1 MSGAHPHPL
10 HYHGHSP
17 LHRAAP
23 QVKLAGLFLF
33 VLAVVMTPPAA
44 VWAFSIYAAILVL
57 LVGMAAIPPRF
68 FLTRMAID
76 LPFVLFALLLPFLGA
91 GPRVDLGIVSVSVAG
106 LIGAWN
112 ILVKATLG
120 AGASVLLAATT
131 EVTDIITG
139 LRKLRVPMVFTAIAA
154 FMIRYL
160 DVIAGE
166 MRRTRIAMTARGYD
180 PSWIAQLRP
189 LATAAGALFIR
200 SFERGERVHQ
210 AMLARG
216 FVGEFPEPFHEH
228 SEPVRWWPAM
238 LPVIAAWATMVVAQ
252 IAPP

>member
-1 MSGAHPHPL
+1 VSGAHAHAL

-23 QVKLAGLFLF
+23 QVKLAGLILF
-33 VLAVVMTPPAA
+33 VLAVVTTPPEA
-44 VWAFSIYAAILVL
+44 VWAFSIYAAILVT
-57 LVGMAAIPPRF
+57 LVGIASIPPRF
-68 FLTRMAID
+68 FLTRLTID
-76 LPFVLFALLLPFLGA
+76 LPFVLFAFLLPFVGE
-91 GPRVDLGIVSVSVAG
+91 GPRVDFGFLSLSSAG
-106 LIGAWN
+106 LLGAWN
-112 ILVKATLG
+112 IVVKATLG

-131 EVTDIITG
+131 EASDIITG
-139 LRKLRVPMVFTAIAA
+139 LRKLKVPIVLTAIAA

-180 PSWIAQLRP
+180 PSWVAQIRP

-200 SFERGERVHQ
+200 SYERGERVHQ

-216 FVGEFPEPFHEH
+216 FVGEFPDALDDRAGV
-228 SEPVRWWPAM
+228 VRWWPAM
-238 LPVIAAWATMVVAQ
+238 APVVVAWVTMVTASIVT
-252 IAPP
+252 

>member
-1 MSGAHPHPL
+1 MSGAHAHAF

-17 LHRAAP
+17 LHHAAP

-33 VLAVVMTPPAA
+33 VLAVVATPPVA
-44 VWAFSIYAAILVL
+44 VWAFSIYAAILVA
-57 LVGMAAIPPRF
+57 LVGLAEIPPRF
-68 FLTRMAID
+68 FLVRLSID
-76 LPFVLFALLLPFLGA
+76 LPFVLFAFLLPFVGE
-91 GPRVDLGIVSVSVAG
+91 GPRIDVGFLSLSAAG
-106 LIGAWN
+106 LMGAWN

-120 AGASVLLAATT
+120 AGASVLLTATT
-131 EVTDIITG
+131 EVSEIIAG
-139 LRKLRVPMVFTAIAA
+139 LRKLRVPIVLTAIAA

-180 PSWIAQLRP
+180 PSWIAQIRP

-200 SFERGERVHQ
+200 SYERGERVHQ

-216 FVGEFPEPFHEH
+216 FVGEFPTPFDGRQD
-228 SEPVRWWPAM
+228 VARWWPAAV
-238 LPVIAAWATMVVAQ
+238 PVLVAWATMIVARTVS
-252 IAPP
+252 

>member
-1 MSGAHPHPL
+1 VSGAHAHAL

-23 QVKLAGLFLF
+23 QVKLAGLILF
-33 VLAVVMTPPAA
+33 VLAVVTTPPEA
-44 VWAFSIYAAILVL
+44 VWAFSIYAAILVT
-57 LVGMAAIPPRF
+57 LVGIASIPPRF
-68 FLTRMAID
+68 FLTRLTID
-76 LPFVLFALLLPFLGA
+76 LPFVLFAFLLPFVGE
-91 GPRVDLGIVSVSVAG
+91 GPRVDFGFLSLSSAG
-106 LIGAWN
+106 LLGAWN
-112 ILVKATLG
+112 IVVKATLG

-131 EVTDIITG
+131 EASDIITG
-139 LRKLRVPMVFTAIAA
+139 LRKLKVPIVLTAIAA

-180 PSWIAQLRP
+180 PSWVAQIRP

-200 SFERGERVHQ
+200 SYERGERVHQ

-216 FVGEFPEPFHEH
+216 FVGEFPDA
-228 SEPVRWWPAM
+228 SDDQAGVVRWWPAM
-238 LPVIAAWATMVVAQ
+238 APVAVAWVTMVTASIVT
-252 IAPP
+252 

>member
-1 MSGAHPHPL
+1 VSGAHAHAL

-33 VLAVVMTPPAA
+33 VLAVVATPPDA
-44 VWAFSIYAAILVL
+44 VWAFSIYAAILVS
-57 LVGMAAIPPRF
+57 LVGMASIPPRF
-68 FLTRMAID
+68 FLTRLSID
-76 LPFVLFALLLPFLGA
+76 LPFVLFAFLLPFIA
-91 GPRVDLGIVSVSVAG
+91 EGPRIDLGFLSVSATG
-106 LIGAWN
+106 LLGAWN

-131 EVTDIITG
+131 EVSQIITG
-139 LRKLRVPMVFTAIAA
+139 LQKLRVPIVLTAIAA

-160 DVIAGE
+160 EVIAGE
-166 MRRTRIAMTARGYD
+166 MRRTRTAMTARGYD
-180 PSWIAQLRP
+180 PSWIAQIRP

-200 SFERGERVHQ
+200 SYERGERVHQ

-216 FVGEFPEPFHEH
+216 FGGEFPPPFMERP
-228 SEPVRWWPAM
+228 ETVRWWPAM
-238 LPVIAAWATMVVAQ
+238 VPVLFAWTTMITARIVS
-252 IAPP
+252 